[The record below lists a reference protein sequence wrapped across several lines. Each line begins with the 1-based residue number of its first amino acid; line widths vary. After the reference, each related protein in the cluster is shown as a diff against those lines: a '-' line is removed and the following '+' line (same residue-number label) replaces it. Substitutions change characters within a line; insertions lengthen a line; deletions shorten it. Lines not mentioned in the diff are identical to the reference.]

1 MSDPKTEP
9 ADVIPEASPAEDA
22 QLDVPSKAG
31 REAARYRTQ
40 LREAEAQRDTI
51 RAQLVAL
58 QNQMIET
65 SLPPNL
71 KPEAWRLAHPDI
83 SDLLSEDGTINRDA
97 LTEAISIAVETL
109 GVQNPGPIIPTQGK
123 QPDRAPG
130 KRNAFAGAFAPKH
143 G

>member
-1 MSDPKTEP
+1 MSEPNTEP
-9 ADVIPEASPAEDA
+9 AEALPEAPPAEA
-22 QLDVPSKAG
+22 LLDVQGKAG

-58 QNQMIET
+58 QTQVIET

-71 KPEAWRLAHPDI
+71 KPEAWRLAHPDV

-109 GVQNPGPIIPTQGK
+109 GVQNPGPIIPTQGM
-123 QPDRAPG
+123 QPKEPTSRKNP
-130 KRNAFAGAFAPKH
+130 FAGAFAPKH